1 MKNNKKI
8 LVVAL
13 VLTLV
18 VIIGTTY
25 AWLNITKKSGIVNKI
40 TAGNLELTLD
50 DTTSEGIKLLKEIPR
65 SYRQGMTTKE
75 YTFTLTNK
83 SSTSSYTL

>member
-65 SYRQGMTTKE
+65 SYRQGMTTKK

>member
-1 MKNNKKI
+1 MEEKKKI
-8 LVVAL
+8 GNGKLLVIAI
-13 VLTLV
+13 VLILV

-50 DTTSEGIKLLKEIPR
+50 DTTSNGILVEKAVPMSDEK
-65 SYRQGMTTKE
+65 G
-75 YTFTLTNK
+75 
-83 SSTSSYTL
+83 